1 MFMNLNV
8 MQWFDPFVLLFMGMS
23 LALNGLVAYLWHK
36 KFYRNLG
43 LKTYQAVQRIHLNET
58 PRLGG
63 FIFILSLASFVAF
76 SNINESIQLLKIIL
90 VCLIPIIFVG
100 IKEDLFH
107 NVEPAIRLLAL
118 LFVGW
123 LFRAQFTGPLPILT
137 DIPFIGKLILLQG
150 GISIFYILSMVAVAN
165 GMNLIDGVNGLC
177 GAVALSILS
186 ALLFLS
192 YKTADIAMLSLVF
205 IVILLIIPFM
215 LMNYPYGQIFLGDLG
230 AYSLGLIVSM
240 LTIILFGRHPEISPW
255 GAVLILIYPATE
267 VVFSLLRR
275 MVRGVSIYQ
284 ADTAHLHLKL
294 FYFFR
299 PQPQYKKIANALVT
313 AVLSA
318 LWLFPLLT
326 ITWVYHKPLF
336 ILIAVFLFIVLYG
349 LFYALTPITQKKK
362 KKKTNKK
369 TTTKI
374 KQTT

>member
-1 MFMNLNV
+1 MNLNI
-8 MQWFDPFVLLFMGMS
+8 MQWFDPFILLFMSM
-23 LALNGLVAYLWHK
+23 ALVLNIGVAYLWHK
-36 KFYRNLG
+36 KFYQNLG

-63 FIFILSLASFVAF
+63 FIFILSLTSFVAF
-76 SNINESIQLLKIIL
+76 SNINETIQLLKIIL
-90 VCLIPIIFVG
+90 ICLIPIIFMG

-107 NVEPAIRLLAL
+107 NVEPAIRLLTL

-123 LFRAQFTGPLPILT
+123 LFRVQFTGPLPVLA
-137 DIPFIGKLILLQG
+137 DIPFIGKLVLLQG
-150 GISIFYILSMVAVAN
+150 GISIFYILGMVAVAN

-192 YKTADIAMLSLVF
+192 YKTSDITMLSLIF
-205 IVILLIIPFM
+205 SVILLIIPFM
-215 LMNYPYGQIFLGDLG
+215 LMNYPYGRIFLGDLG
-230 AYSLGLIVSM
+230 AYSLGLILSM

-275 MVRGVSIYQ
+275 MVKGVSIYH

-294 FYFFR
+294 FHFFR
-299 PQPQYKKIANALVT
+299 PQPQYKKIANALVMPT
-313 AVLSA
+313 LSG

-326 ITWVYHKPLF
+326 ITWVYQKPHFIWIAIILF
-336 ILIAVFLFIVLYG
+336 IALYG
-349 LFYALTPITQKKK
+349 LIFSLIPSFKKSS
-362 KKKTNKK
+362 
-369 TTTKI
+369 
-374 KQTT
+374 

>member
-1 MFMNLNV
+1 MIFMNLNI
-8 MQWFDPFVLLFMGMS
+8 MQWFDPFILLFMSM
-23 LALNGLVAYLWHK
+23 ALVLNIGVAYLWHK
-36 KFYRNLG
+36 KFYQNLG

-63 FIFILSLASFVAF
+63 FIFILSLTSFVAF
-76 SNINESIQLLKIIL
+76 SNINETIQLLKIIL
-90 VCLIPIIFVG
+90 ICLIPIIFMG

-107 NVEPAIRLLAL
+107 NVEPAIRLLTL

-123 LFRAQFTGPLPILT
+123 LFRVQFTGPLPVLA
-137 DIPFIGKLILLQG
+137 DIPFIGKLVLLQG
-150 GISIFYILSMVAVAN
+150 GISIFYILGMVAVAN

-192 YKTADIAMLSLVF
+192 YKTSDITMLSLIF
-205 IVILLIIPFM
+205 SVILLIIPFM
-215 LMNYPYGQIFLGDLG
+215 LMNYPYGRIFLGDLG
-230 AYSLGLIVSM
+230 AYSLGLILSM

-275 MVRGVSIYQ
+275 MVKGVSIYH

-294 FYFFR
+294 FHFFR
-299 PQPQYKKIANALVT
+299 PQPQYKKIANALVMPT
-313 AVLSA
+313 LSG

-326 ITWVYHKPLF
+326 ITWVYQKPHFIWIAIILF
-336 ILIAVFLFIVLYG
+336 IALYG
-349 LFYALTPITQKKK
+349 LIFSLIPSFKKSS
-362 KKKTNKK
+362 
-369 TTTKI
+369 
-374 KQTT
+374 

>member
-1 MFMNLNV
+1 MMYMNLNI
-8 MQWFDPFVLLFMGMS
+8 MHWFDPFILIFMGMS

-43 LKTYQAVQRIHLNET
+43 LKTYQAIQRIHLNET

-63 FIFILSLASFVAF
+63 LIFILSLTSFVAF
-76 SNINESIQLLKIIL
+76 SNANEAIQLFKIIL
-90 VCLIPIIFVG
+90 ISLIPIIFVG

-123 LFRAQFTGPLPILT
+123 LFRAQFTGPLPVLT
-137 DIPFIGKLILLQG
+137 DVPLIGKLLLLQG
-150 GISIFYILSMVAVAN
+150 GISIFYILGMVAVAN

-192 YKTADIAMLSLVF
+192 YKTADITMLSLIF
-205 IVILLIIPFM
+205 SVILLIMPFM
-215 LMNYPYGQIFLGDLG
+215 LMNYPYGRIFLGDLG
-230 AYSLGLIVSM
+230 AYSLGLILSM

-275 MVRGVSIYQ
+275 MVKGVSIYHP
-284 ADTAHLHLKL
+284 DTAHLHLKL
-294 FYFFR
+294 FHFLR
-299 PQPQYKKIANALVT
+299 PQPHYKKIANALVT
-313 AVLSA
+313 PALCG
-318 LWLFPLLT
+318 LWLFPLLS
-326 ITWVYHKPLF
+326 IIWVYQKSLF
-336 ILIAVFLFIVLYG
+336 IWIAVILFIAIYG
-349 LFYALTPITQKKK
+349 LLYVLIPSIQKKK
-362 KKKTNKK
+362 S
-369 TTTKI
+369 TTI
-374 KQTT
+374 SNL

>member
-1 MFMNLNV
+1 MIFMNFHI
-8 MQWFDPFVLLFMGMS
+8 MQWFDPFILIFIGMS

-36 KFYRNLG
+36 KFYRKLG
-43 LKTYQAVQRIHLNET
+43 LKTYQAIQRIHLNET

-63 FIFILSLASFVAF
+63 FIFILSLASFVVF
-76 SNINESIQLLKIIL
+76 SNANESIQLLKIIL
-90 VCLIPIIFVG
+90 ICLIPIIFMG

-123 LFRAQFTGPLPILT
+123 LFRVEFTGPLPVLT
-137 DIPFIGKLILLQG
+137 DIPFIGKLLLLES
-150 GISIFYILSMVAVAN
+150 GISIFYIISMVAVAN

-192 YKTADIAMLSLVF
+192 YKTSDIVMLPLIFS
-205 IVILLIIPFM
+205 VILLIIPFM
-215 LMNYPYGQIFLGDLG
+215 LMNYPYGRIFLGDLG

-275 MVRGVSIYQ
+275 MVKGTSIYRP
-284 ADTAHLHLKL
+284 DTAHLHLKL
-294 FYFFR
+294 YNFFR
-299 PQPQYKKIANALVT
+299 PQTHYKKIANALVT
-313 AVLSA
+313 PTLSL

-326 ITWVYHKPLF
+326 ITWVYKKSLF
-336 ILIAVFLFIVLYG
+336 IWIAIVLFIALYG
-349 LFYALTPITQKKK
+349 LLYAVVPYFE
-362 KKKTNKK
+362 KKTNS
-369 TTTKI
+369 
-374 KQTT
+374 

>member
-1 MFMNLNV
+1 MFMNLNI
-8 MQWFDPFVLLFMGMS
+8 MQWFDPFVVIFMGMS
-23 LALNGLVAYLWHK
+23 LVLNGLVAYLWHK

-63 FIFILSLASFVAF
+63 FIFILSLTSFVAF
-76 SNINESIQLLKIIL
+76 SNTNESIQLLKILLI
-90 VCLIPIIFVG
+90 CLIPIIFMG

-107 NVEPAIRLLAL
+107 NVEPAIRLLTL

-123 LFRAQFTGPLPILT
+123 LFRAQYTGPLPILT
-137 DIPFIGKLILLQG
+137 DIPFIAKLLLLQG

-177 GAVALSILS
+177 GAVALTILGT
-186 ALLFLS
+186 LLFLS
-192 YKTADIAMLSLVF
+192 YKTADITMLSLIF
-205 IVILLIIPFM
+205 SVILLIIPFM
-215 LMNYPYGQIFLGDLG
+215 LMNYPYGRIFLGDLG

-275 MVRGVSIYQ
+275 MLKGVAIYQ
-284 ADTAHLHLKL
+284 SDTAHLHLKL

-299 PQPQYKKIANALVT
+299 QQLHNKNTSNALVT
-313 AVLSA
+313 PILSV
-318 LWLFPLLT
+318 LWLFPFLA
-326 ITWVYHKPLF
+326 ITCFYQKQFFIWIAIVLF
-336 ILIAVFLFIVLYG
+336 IALYG
-349 LFYALTPITQKKK
+349 LLYFLIHRR
-362 KKKTNKK
+362 
-369 TTTKI
+369 
-374 KQTT
+374 

>member
-1 MFMNLNV
+1 MNLHI
-8 MQWFDPFVLLFMGMS
+8 MQWFDPFILLFMGM
-23 LALNGLVAYLWHK
+23 ALVLNSGVVYLWHK

-43 LKTYQAVQRIHLNET
+43 LKTYKATQRIHLNET

-63 FIFILSLASFVAF
+63 FIFILSLTSFVAF
-76 SNINESIQLLKIIL
+76 SNTNESMQLLKIIL
-90 VCLIPIIFVG
+90 ICLIPIIMIG

-123 LFRAQFTGPLPILT
+123 LFRAQFMGPLPILT
-137 DIPFIGKLILLQG
+137 DIPFIGKLLLIQG
-150 GISIFYILSMVAVAN
+150 SISFFYILSMVAIAN

-186 ALLFLS
+186 TLLFLS
-192 YKTADIAMLSLVF
+192 YKTADITMLSLIF
-205 IVILLIIPFM
+205 SVILIFIPFM
-215 LMNYPYGQIFLGDLG
+215 LLNYPYGRIFLGDLG

-275 MVRGVSIYQ
+275 LVRGVSIYH

-294 FYFFR
+294 FHFFR
-299 PQPQYKKIANALVT
+299 PQPAYKKIANALVMPI
-313 AVLSA
+313 LSV
-318 LWLFPLLT
+318 LWLFPL
-326 ITWVYHKPLF
+326 ISISWVYQKPFFIWISVILFLMLYLF
-336 ILIAVFLFIVLYG
+336 I
-349 LFYALTPITQKKK
+349 YAATPSTKK
-362 KKKTNKK
+362 
-369 TTTKI
+369 
-374 KQTT
+374 

>member
-1 MFMNLNV
+1 MFMNLNI
-8 MQWFDPFVLLFMGMS
+8 MLWFDPFILIFIGMS
-23 LALNGLVAYLWHK
+23 LVLNGLVAYLWHK

-63 FIFILSLASFVAF
+63 LIFILSLTSFVAF
-76 SNINESIQLLKIIL
+76 SNANESIQLLKIIL
-90 VCLIPIIFVG
+90 ICLTPIIFIG

-123 LFRAQFTGPLPILT
+123 LFKVQFTGPLPVLT
-137 DIPFIGKLILLQG
+137 DVPLIGKLLLLQG
-150 GISIFYILSMVAVAN
+150 GISIFYILGMVAVAN

-192 YKTADIAMLSLVF
+192 YKTSDITMLSLIF
-205 IVILLIIPFM
+205 NVILLIIPFM
-215 LMNYPYGQIFLGDLG
+215 LMNYPYGRIFLGDLG

-255 GAVLILIYPATE
+255 GGVLILIYPATE

-275 MVRGVSIYQ
+275 MVKGVSVYH
-284 ADTAHLHLKL
+284 ADKSHLHLKL
-294 FYFFR
+294 FHFFR
-299 PQPQYKKIANALVT
+299 PQPHYKKIANALVT
-313 AVLSA
+313 PSLCG
-318 LWLFPLLT
+318 LWLFPLLA

-336 ILIAVFLFIVLYG
+336 IWIAIILFIMFYG
-349 LFYALTPITQKKK
+349 LLYTLVHNVQKKQK
-362 KKKTNKK
+362 KQKKQSVNLR
-369 TTTKI
+369 
-374 KQTT
+374 

>member
-1 MFMNLNV
+1 MFMNLNI
-8 MQWFDPFVLLFMGMS
+8 MQWFDPFILVFMGMS

-63 FIFILSLASFVAF
+63 FIFILSLTSFVAF
-76 SNINESIQLLKIIL
+76 SNTNESMQLLKIIL
-90 VCLIPIIFVG
+90 MSLIPIIFMG

-137 DIPFIGKLILLQG
+137 DIPFIGKLLLLHG
-150 GISIFYILSMVAVAN
+150 GISIFYIISMVAVAN

-177 GAVALSILS
+177 GAVALTILS
-186 ALLFLS
+186 GLLFLS
-192 YKTADIAMLSLVF
+192 YKTADITMLSL
-205 IVILLIIPFM
+205 ILSVILLIIPFM
-215 LMNYPYGQIFLGDLG
+215 LMNYPFGRIFLGDLG
-230 AYSLGLIVSM
+230 AYSLGLILSM
-240 LTIILFGRHPEISPW
+240 LTIVFFGRHPEISPW

-275 MVRGVSIYQ
+275 AIKGVSIYH

-294 FYFFR
+294 FHFFR
-299 PQPQYKKIANALVT
+299 SQLHYKKIANLLV
-313 AVLSA
+313 APILSG
-318 LWLFPLLT
+318 LWLFPLVA
-326 ITWVYHKPLF
+326 ITWVYQKLLF
-336 ILIAVFLFIVLYG
+336 ILIAIILFIAIYSLLY
-349 LFYALTPITQKKK
+349 AAVPKVQKKASLS
-362 KKKTNKK
+362 
-369 TTTKI
+369 
-374 KQTT
+374 

>member
-1 MFMNLNV
+1 MFMNFNI
-8 MQWFDPFVLLFMGMS
+8 MKWFDPFVLLFMGI
-23 LALNGLVAYLWHK
+23 ALILNIGVAYLWHK

-43 LKTYQAVQRIHLNET
+43 LKTYHAIQRIHLNET

-63 FIFILSLASFVAF
+63 LIFILSLASFVAF
-76 SNINESIQLLKIIL
+76 SNTNQGIQLLKIIL
-90 VCLIPIIFVG
+90 ICLIPIIFMG

-118 LFVGW
+118 LLVGC

-137 DIPFIGKLILLQG
+137 DIPFIGKLLLLQG

-192 YKTADIAMLSLVF
+192 YKTVDITMLSLIF
-205 IVILLIIPFM
+205 SVILLIIPFM
-215 LMNYPYGQIFLGDLG
+215 LINYPYGRIFLGDLG
-230 AYSLGLIVSM
+230 AYSLGLILSM
-240 LTIILFGRHPEISPW
+240 FTIILFGRHPEISPW

-275 MVRGVSIYQ
+275 VVRGVSIYH

-294 FYFFR
+294 FHFFR
-299 PQPQYKKIANALVT
+299 PQPHYKKIANALVT
-313 AVLSA
+313 PALSV
-318 LWLFPLLT
+318 LWLFPLLA
-326 ITWVYHKPLF
+326 ITWVYQKPLF
-336 ILIAVFLFIVLYG
+336 IWIAIILFITLYF
-349 LFYALTPITQKKK
+349 LLYAVVPNFQKKK
-362 KKKTNKK
+362 KKKRK
-369 TTTKI
+369 TVS
-374 KQTT
+374 

>member
-1 MFMNLNV
+1 MMFMNLNI
-8 MQWFDPFVLLFMGMS
+8 MQWFDPFVLLFMGMA
-23 LALNGLVAYLWHK
+23 LVLNGGVAYLWHK

-63 FIFILSLASFVAF
+63 FIFILSLVSLVAF
-76 SNINESIQLLKIIL
+76 SNTNESMQLLKIIL
-90 VCLIPIIFVG
+90 ICLVPIIFIG

-123 LFRAQFTGPLPILT
+123 LFRAQFTGPLPVLT
-137 DIPFIGKLILLQG
+137 DIPFIGKLFLLQG
-150 GISIFYILSMVAVAN
+150 GISLFYILGMAAVAN

-177 GAVALSILS
+177 GAVALSMLS

-192 YKTADIAMLSLVF
+192 YKTSDITMLSLIF
-205 IVILLIIPFM
+205 NVILLIIPFM
-215 LMNYPYGQIFLGDLG
+215 MMNYPYGKIFLGDLG

-275 MVRGVSIYQ
+275 MMKGVSIHH

-294 FYFFR
+294 FHFFR
-299 PQPQYKKIANALVT
+299 PQPHYKKIANALVT
-313 AVLSA
+313 PALSG

-336 ILIAVFLFIVLYG
+336 IWIAIILFIVLYG
-349 LFYALTPITQKKK
+349 LLYVLISIAQKKQTK
-362 KKKTNKK
+362 NKK
-369 TTTKI
+369 QKTKNNNNS
-374 KQTT
+374 